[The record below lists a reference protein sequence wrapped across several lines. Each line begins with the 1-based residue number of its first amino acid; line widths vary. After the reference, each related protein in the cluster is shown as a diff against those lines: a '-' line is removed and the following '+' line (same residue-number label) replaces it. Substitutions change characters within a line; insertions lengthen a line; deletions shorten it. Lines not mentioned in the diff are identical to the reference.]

1 MDPWIKEMLGDRN
14 PRMLR
19 IDDLELSVRTINCLK
34 MRGINTLGALTAWS
48 EKELLRIKNFGQ
60 RCLNEVNE
68 MLSQFDLSL
77 REGVV
82 LTLEEQMQDAIT
94 RARAA
99 RHAFEGAMADVQRI
113 AKRMVEEPIV
123 LPEVEI

>member
-19 IDDLELSVRTINCLK
+19 IDELELSVRTMNCLK
-34 MRGINTLGALTAWS
+34 MRGISTLGALTAWS
-48 EKELLRIKNFGQ
+48 EKELLHIKNFGQ

-82 LTLEEQMQDAIT
+82 LSLEEQMQDAIT

-123 LPEVEI
+123 LREVEI